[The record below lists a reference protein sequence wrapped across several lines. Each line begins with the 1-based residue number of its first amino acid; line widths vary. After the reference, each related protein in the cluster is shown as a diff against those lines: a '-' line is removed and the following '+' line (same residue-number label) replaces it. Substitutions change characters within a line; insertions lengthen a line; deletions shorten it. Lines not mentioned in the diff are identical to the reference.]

1 MSADIHE
8 ALVKIRSRCPY
19 IQKLGQMNNS
29 GGHYS
34 YAQLEDVIH
43 HTRPL
48 MDDEQVTIF
57 PSDFELLAN
66 APIGTRRLVMLKVTY
81 RLTHAPSKTFI
92 EVRAPGEGADSGDK
106 ACNKA
111 MAAAE
116 KLAVLQALYIERG
129 NDDPDKYPSDESA
142 QLASA
147 FKPGKGEAAAKLTAA
162 LKAIEDADTA
172 DRVHT
177 LMAAAIERAWTQEQY
192 DAIAAKA
199 NIQLD
204 TFAAF

>member
-8 ALVKIRSRCPY
+8 ATVNIRKECPY

-43 HTRPL
+43 NTRPL
-48 MDDEQVTIF
+48 MDAEQVTIF
-57 PSDFELLAN
+57 PADFELLVN

-92 EVRAPGEGADSGDK
+92 EVRVPGEGADSGDK

-116 KLAVLQALYIERG
+116 KLAILQAFYIERG
-129 NDDPDKYPSDESA
+129 NDDPDKYPSDEPQA
-142 QLASA
+142 AAA
-147 FKPGKGEAAAKLTAA
+147 FKPGKGETAAKFTAA
-162 LKAIEDADTA
+162 LKAIEDADSEE
-172 DRVHT
+172 RVHQ
-177 LMAAAIERAWTQEQY
+177 LMAAAQERAWTQEQY
-192 DAIAAKA
+192 DAIASKA
-199 NIQLD
+199 NIKLD
-204 TFAAF
+204 SFAAF

>member
-8 ALVKIRSRCPY
+8 ATVNIRKACPY

-43 HTRPL
+43 NTRPL
-48 MDDEQVTIF
+48 MDAEQVTIF
-57 PSDFELLAN
+57 PADFEMLVN

-92 EVRAPGEGADSGDK
+92 DVRVPGEGADSGDK

-116 KLAVLQALYIERG
+116 KLAILQAFYIERG
-129 NDDPDKYPSDESA
+129 NDDPDKYTSEEPA
-142 QLASA
+142 APT
-147 FKPGKGEAAAKLTAA
+147 FTPGKGESAAKLTAA
-162 LKAIEDADTA
+162 LKAIDDADA
-172 DRVHT
+172 EERVHH
-177 LMAAAIERAWTQEQY
+177 LMAAAQERAWTQEQY

-199 NIQLD
+199 NIKLD